1 MITTVDNT
9 ISTLKNLF
17 TEVFLNK
24 TDKVSDITENSVLS
38 GLAYGVAKVA
48 QKSLK
53 DVAIVESQIFPE
65 TAAGEYLDRAASL
78 FGVPGRLGPLGS
90 STYIRVYAEPGTYY
104 AAGTHVFI
112 SNSGVRFS
120 VEEDFVVGESGYG
133 YVKVRSEVQGVA
145 ANVVPNSIRNVVPK
159 PFGHYDCTNEYYATG
174 GRDAE
179 DDDMFRR
186 RILNHQNVYASE
198 TLEKLVQ
205 VFQRADS
212 RVLRI
217 VFVGL
222 EEDSYIHI
230 KIATQNGQN
239 LSQAELDAL
248 LVAAE
253 PYFGIGDMRIHGSVT
268 GIKLE
273 NADWYIVGGSRGIDF
288 RCSIDGAYDT
298 DSVRKSIQVAM
309 TKYFD
314 PKYWTPNKKIEW
326 DDLLEIVKNA
336 EGVKYVSSQ
345 YFYPQED
352 SFVPEYMLPRI
363 QKFIMRDLDGNV
375 IFDGGASFV
384 PSFYPSN

>member
-24 TDKVSDITENSVLS
+24 TNKVSDITENSVLN

-53 DVAIVESQIFPE
+53 DVAIVEAQIFPE
-65 TAAGEYLDRAASL
+65 TAAGEYLDRAAAL
-78 FGVPGRLGPLGS
+78 FGVPARFGALGS

-104 AAGTHVFI
+104 AAGRNVFV
-112 SNSGVRFS
+112 SNSGIRFII
-120 VEEDFVVGESGYG
+120 EEDFVVPEDGYG
-133 YVKVRSEVQGVA
+133 YVKVRSESFGTA
-145 ANVVPNSIRNVVPK
+145 TNVVPNSIRNVVPK

-179 DDDMFRR
+179 GDDMFRR
-186 RILNHQNVYASE
+186 RILNHQNMYSAE

-205 VFQRADS
+205 VFQEADN

-217 VFVGL
+217 MFVGF

-230 KIATQNGQN
+230 KIATQNGQD

-248 LVAAE
+248 LLAAE
-253 PYFGIGDMRIHGSVT
+253 PYFGIGDMKVNGSVT

-273 NADWYIVGGSRGIDF
+273 NADWYVVGGDEGIDF
-288 RCSIDGAYDT
+288 RCSIDGSYDT
-298 DSVRKSIQVAM
+298 DMVRRSIQVGL

-314 PKYWTPNKKIEW
+314 PKYWDLNKKVEW
-326 DDLLEIVKNA
+326 DDLFEIVKNT

-345 YFYPQED
+345 YFLPRKDE
-352 SFVPEYMLPRI
+352 FVPEYMLPRI
-363 QKFIMRDLDGNV
+363 KKFIMRDLDGNV
-375 IFDGGASFV
+375 IFDNSVSFV

>member
-17 TEVFLNK
+17 TEVLLNK
-24 TDKVSDITENSVLS
+24 TNKVSDITENSVLN

-53 DVAIVESQIFPE
+53 DVAIVEAQIFPE
-65 TAAGEYLDRAASL
+65 TAAGEYLDRAAAL
-78 FGVPGRLGPLGS
+78 FGVPARFGALGS
-90 STYIRVYAEPGTYY
+90 STYIRVYAKPGTYY
-104 AAGTHVFI
+104 AAGRNVFV
-112 SNSGVRFS
+112 SNSGIRFLI
-120 VEEDFVVGESGYG
+120 EEDFVVPEDGYG
-133 YVKVRSEVQGVA
+133 YVKVRSESLGTA
-145 ANVVPNSIRNVVPK
+145 TNVVPNSIRNVVPK

-186 RILNHQNVYASE
+186 RILNHQNVYSAE

-205 VFQRADS
+205 VFQEADN

-217 VFVGL
+217 MFVGL

-230 KIATQNGQN
+230 KIATQNGQD

-248 LVAAE
+248 LLAAE
-253 PYFGIGDMRIHGSVT
+253 PYFGIGDMKVNGSVT

-273 NADWYIVGGSRGIDF
+273 NADWYVVGGDDGIDF
-288 RCSIDGAYDT
+288 RCSIDGSYDT
-298 DSVRKSIQVAM
+298 DAVRKSIQVGL

-314 PKYWTPNKKIEW
+314 PKYWNSNKKIEW
-326 DDLLEIVKNA
+326 DDLLEIVKNT

-345 YFYPQED
+345 YFLPRED
-352 SFVPEYMLPRI
+352 EFVPEYMLPRI
-363 QKFIMRDLDGNV
+363 KKFIMRDLDGNV
-375 IFDGGASFV
+375 IFDNSVSFV